1 MQLHRQALNR
11 SLHLRSLLVLGIFAL
26 LVTGCSQAAATPA
39 VDLTVLVVADGGQT
53 AVQVRSGS
61 SVQAALEKAGV
72 TLNALDRVEPP
83 GFSLL
88 TAPVS
93 VVVTRVREEFEVR
106 EVVIPFEQQ
115 TVRNELLPKDEVRR
129 IQKGLTGVKQD
140 TYRRVFENGMEI
152 SNTLFKSVVV
162 SEARPEIIMVGVQL
176 PYTPTPLPGR
186 LAYLTAGNAW
196 VMEGTTGD
204 RRPLVTSGDLDGYV
218 FTLSPDGEWLLY
230 SRKAGG
236 DDPDTINSLWA
247 VQVGAETPEPVD
259 LKVNNVIHFAAWVP
273 GADRTVSYSTVEP
286 RAAAPGWQANND
298 LHTVNILPGGGVGKS
313 TELVEANAGGIYGW
327 WGTTFAWSPGGSQI
341 AYARPDG
348 IGLVDLDEGEMRPLY
363 TIVPLQTGRD
373 WAWVPGITWSPD
385 AKVLYTVDHGDEE
398 GMPAQE
404 ESQHFHVTAVPVDG
418 SPAVPVVLESGMFA
432 YPAAAPALAN
442 RSYTVAFLK
451 ARFAQQSETSNYHVW
466 LMDRDGSDQRSI
478 FPQEDTTGIGP
489 QQVIWSP
496 SEGGSSPNIG
506 VLSEGNIYF
515 VDTNTGEAQKI
526 TGDGSISRIDWK

>member
-1 MQLHRQALNR
+1 MQLHRQALTR
-11 SLHLRSLLVLGIFAL
+11 LLHPRHLMMIIILVLL
-26 LVTGCSQAAATPA
+26 TTGCTQTAATPA
-39 VDLTVLVVADGGQT
+39 IDLTVLVVADGSQI
-53 AVQVRSGS
+53 AVQVPSGS
-61 SVQAALEKAGV
+61 SVQAALEKAGIK
-72 TLNALDRVEPP
+72 LNALDRVDPP
-83 GFSLL
+83 RFSLL
-88 TAPVS
+88 TAPAS

-140 TYRRVFENGMEI
+140 TYRRVYENGMET

-162 SEARPEIIMVGVQL
+162 TEARPEIIMVGVQL

-204 RRPLVTSGDLDGYV
+204 RRPLVTSGDLDGYI
-218 FTLSPDGEWLLY
+218 FTLSPDAEWLLY
-230 SRKAGG
+230 TRKASA

-247 VQVGAETPEPVD
+247 VQVGVETPEPVD

-273 GADRTVSYSTVEP
+273 DAGQTISYSTVEP

-298 LHTVNILPGGGVGKS
+298 LHTVSILPGGGVGKS
-313 TELVEANAGGIYGW
+313 IEMIGSNAGGIYGW
-327 WGTTFAWSPGGSQI
+327 WGTTFAWSPGGSLL
-341 AYARPDG
+341 AYARPDS
-348 IGLVDLDEGEMRPLY
+348 IGLVDLEEGEMRPLY
-363 TIVPLQTGRD
+363 KILPLQTGRD

-385 AKVLYTVDHGDEE
+385 GKVLYTVDHGDEE
-398 GMPAQE
+398 GLPAQE

-418 SPAVPVVLESGMFA
+418 SPAVPVVMESGMFA
-432 YPAAAPALAN
+432 YPAAAPSIAD
-442 RSYTVAFLK
+442 RSYMVAFLK

-466 LMDRDGSDQRSI
+466 LMDRDGSNQRSI
-478 FPQEDTTGIGP
+478 FPQEDAIGIGP
-489 QQVIWSP
+489 QQVVWSP
-496 SEGGSSPNIG
+496 PVTGSPPAIG

-515 VDTNTGEAQKI
+515 VNASTGEAQKI